1 MAKIVIDA
9 GHGRY
14 TAGKRCLKKL
24 DPNETREW
32 VLNDR
37 VADELGRLLKL
48 AGHEVMRVDDPD
60 GSSDVALGTRVN
72 KANKWGADLY
82 ASIHQNAGIKG
93 GTGGGTEVYVYT
105 DCSAKSKKVQE
116 AVYKHAIKRGGLK
129 GNRADGTRSANLYV
143 VRYTK
148 MPAFL
153 IECGFMDSKTDIKY
167 ILDPAWSKKI
177 ARGIAEG
184 ICEVYGGKIT
194 AVTTVKKDPDSFKV
208 KVISSNLKIREA
220 AGVNN
225 KIVGAIT
232 DKGKYTIV
240 KTKVVNGVTW
250 GKLKSGA
257 GWISLRADYVKRV

>member
-48 AGHEVMRVDDPD
+48 AGHEIMRVDDPD
-60 GSSDVALGTRVN
+60 GTKDVALGTRVN

-82 ASIHQNAGIKG
+82 ASIHQNAGVGG
-93 GTGGGTEVYVYT
+93 GTGGGTEVYVY
-105 DCSAKSKKVQE
+105 DKASAKSKEVQN
-116 AVYKHAIKRGGLK
+116 AVYKHAIKRGNLK
-129 GNRADGTRSANLYV
+129 GNRADGTRSANFYV

-167 ILDPAWSKKI
+167 LLDPAWSKKI

-184 ICEVYGGKIT
+184 ICEVYGGKIS

-208 KVISSNLKIREA
+208 KVICNSLNIRDG
-220 AGVNN
+220 AGADN
-225 KIVGAIT
+225 KKVGAIT
-232 DKGKYTIV
+232 NKGKYTIV
-240 KTKVVNGVTW
+240 KTKKVNGVLW

-257 GWISLRADYVKRV
+257 GWISLHSDYVKRV

>member
-1 MAKIVIDA
+1 MAKIAIDA

-37 VADELGRLLKL
+37 IADELERLLKL
-48 AGHEVMRVDDPD
+48 AGHETMRVDDPD
-60 GSSDVALGTRVN
+60 GSTDVALGTRVN

-82 ASIHQNAGIKG
+82 ASIHQDAGING
-93 GTGGGTEVYVYT
+93 GTGGGTTVYVSKG
-105 DCSAKSKKVQE
+105 CSEKSKKVQA
-116 AVYKHAIKRGGLK
+116 AVYKHAIKRGNLK
-129 GNRADGTRSANLYV
+129 GNRADGTLSANFYV
-143 VRYTK
+143 IRYTK

-153 IECGFMDSKTDIKY
+153 IECGFMDSATDIKY
-167 ILDPAWSKKI
+167 ILDPEWSKKM

-184 ICEVYGGKIT
+184 ICEVYGGK
-194 AVTTVKKDPDSFKV
+194 VTTVTTIKKDPDSFKV
-208 KVISSNLKIREA
+208 KVICNSLNIRET
-220 AGVNN
+220 AGIDG
-225 KIVGAIT
+225 KKVGAIT

-240 KTKVVNGVTW
+240 KTKKVNGVQW

-257 GWISLRADYVKRV
+257 GWISLHSDYVKKA

>member
-37 VADELGRLLKL
+37 VADELCRLLKL
-48 AGHEVMRVDDPD
+48 AGHEVLRVDDLD
-60 GSSDVALGTRVN
+60 GTKDVALGTRVN
-72 KANKWGADLY
+72 RANQWGADLY
-82 ASIHQNAGIKG
+82 ASIHQNAGVKG
-93 GTGGGTEVYVYT
+93 GSGGGTEVYVYT
-105 DCSAKSKKVQE
+105 DASDKSKAVQN
-116 AVYKHAIKRGGLK
+116 AVYKHAIKRGNLK
-129 GNRADGTRSANLYV
+129 GNRSDGTRSANFYV
-143 VRYTK
+143 LRYTK

-167 ILDPAWSKKI
+167 LLDPAWSKKM
-177 ARGIAEG
+177 ALGIAEG
-184 ICEVYGGKIT
+184 ICEIYGGKIT
-194 AVTTVKKDPDSFKV
+194 PVKKIKKDPDSFKV
-208 KVISSNLKIREA
+208 KVICDTLNIRDG
-220 AGVNN
+220 AGTDN
-225 KIVGAIT
+225 KIVGKIK

-240 KTKVVNGVTW
+240 KTKKVNGVLW

-257 GWISLRADYVKRV
+257 GWISLHSDYVKRV